1 MHLHIKSFITTKLH
15 EILLSGFRGGQEK
28 QDWWLKNII
37 PFELVSWGIISYV
50 VDSESG
56 LHHLNYTSVIDM
68 A

>member
-1 MHLHIKSFITTKLH
+1 MHLHIKSFITTKFQ

-28 QDWWLKNII
+28 RDWRLKNII
-37 PFELVSWGIISYV
+37 PFELVSWGIISYE

-56 LHHLNYTSVIDM
+56 LHHLNSTSVIDM